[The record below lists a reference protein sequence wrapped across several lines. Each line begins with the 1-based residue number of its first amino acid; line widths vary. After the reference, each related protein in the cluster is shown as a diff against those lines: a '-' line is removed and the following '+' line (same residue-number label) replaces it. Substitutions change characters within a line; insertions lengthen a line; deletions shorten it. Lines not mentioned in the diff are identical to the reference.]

1 MPSAIFKT
9 AILGQLP
16 KNTRN
21 MNRTKSHNGFTV
33 TEVLFSVILLGI
45 IAMTVTVPYISGL
58 QSLEVQADRML
69 LDSRLRSRME
79 VLVGTDFDSLNSGSE
94 VVTVNEQNYTINWNV
109 VLLDLDGDTNP
120 EPTAVQVSV
129 SVAGMSGSSLTT
141 IVVDN
146 EGRIGKIS

>member
-1 MPSAIFKT
+1 
-9 AILGQLP
+9 
-16 KNTRN
+16 

-45 IAMTVTVPYISGL
+45 IAMTVTVPYISGF

-109 VLLDLDGDTNP
+109 VPLDLDGDTNP

-129 SVAGMSGSSLTT
+129 SVAGMSGNSLTT

>member
-1 MPSAIFKT
+1 
-9 AILGQLP
+9 
-16 KNTRN
+16 

-45 IAMTVTVPYISGL
+45 IATTITVPYISGF

-109 VLLDLDGDTNP
+109 VPLDLDGDTNP

-129 SVAGMSGSSLTT
+129 SVAGMSGRSLTT